1 MLSELIIFRQFSS
14 CLLIDFGYKRFIFY
28 NDEIASLFF
37 SWIKFQFNGIMTNM
51 VN

>member
-1 MLSELIIFRQFSS
+1 MLSELIIFRQFSL

-37 SWIKFQFNGIMTNM
+37 SE
-51 VN
+51 